1 MKIDIKKLNLDIKHY
16 EKIIMKLENNNESL
30 ESIELNYRI
39 LNYMIFLK
47 NSFKTKKRP
56 VKIKYSKSLSKQ
68 KLLSKELEKLLY
80 NNHNLSNKELIFKLK
95 ISKANFYKN
104 YHILTKELKE
114 KYKSQSLF

>member
-16 EKIIMKLENNNESL
+16 EKIIVKLENNNESL
-30 ESIELNYRI
+30 ESIEFNCRI
-39 LNYMIFLK
+39 LDYMIFLK

-56 VKIKYSKSLSKQ
+56 AKIKYSKSLSKQ

-104 YHILTKELKE
+104 YYILTKELKE

>member
-30 ESIELNYRI
+30 EFIE
-39 LNYMIFLK
+39 LNYMIFIK
-47 NSFKTKKRP
+47 NSFKIKKRP
-56 VKIKYSKSLSKQ
+56 DKIKYFKSLSKQ
-68 KLLSKELEKLLY
+68 KLLSKEIEKLLY

-104 YHILTKELKE
+104 YYILTKELKE